1 MQAKICDKRAVYGVP
16 ISDRIYEDNNG
27 QLIIYDAILARTGSY
42 DYRKKEIF
50 EDVNPREANDIIK
63 VYRTPEEVF
72 DPASMASFEHKPFCD
87 DHPDE
92 DVSIYNWKDLQK
104 GYVFN
109 IRRGKGDE
117 ADCLIGDIVVMDPD
131 TIDEIKNNEKREL
144 SLGYNTEIVRG
155 DDGNFYMTNI
165 RGNHLALVDDG
176 RAGVAVIR
184 DSNTLKNN
192 TGGVAMQKAKSVKAD
207 FFKRLYDEDT
217 VEEAVEKG
225 AEAKMENVKDEDLST
240 EPEIVGVEEVVK
252 DDESSVELE
261 LLKAIL
267 DRLDTLV
274 DLTTKKVG
282 DNDVVSVEEVSEE
295 VPAEATEAKAEPVA
309 EEEKAVT
316 EQTDEDV
323 DADMDKVDVDSDV
336 VEEDVENEELDD
348 CDKPE
353 LFSSEDDGDE
363 VSGYEEEDVKKV
375 LKNKDSTAK
384 LYKKFVNVGDAAAEP
399 DKNSVDESF
408 RQRYVKFRR

>member
-1 MQAKICDKRAVYGVP
+1 M
-16 ISDRIYEDNNG
+16 
-27 QLIIYDAILARTGSY
+27 
-42 DYRKKEIF
+42 
-50 EDVNPREANDIIK
+50 
-63 VYRTPEEVF
+63 
-72 DPASMASFEHKPFCD
+72 
-87 DHPDE
+87 
-92 DVSIYNWKDLQK
+92 
-104 GYVFN
+104 
-109 IRRGKGDE
+109 
-117 ADCLIGDIVVMDPD
+117 
-131 TIDEIKNNEKREL
+131 
-144 SLGYNTEIVRG
+144 
-155 DDGNFYMTNI
+155 
-165 RGNHLALVDDG
+165 
-176 RAGVAVIR
+176 
-184 DSNTLKNN
+184 
-192 TGGVAMQKAKSVKAD
+192 
-207 FFKRLYDEDT
+207 
-217 VEEAVEKG
+217 EEAVEKG

-274 DLTTKKVG
+274 DLTAKKVG
-282 DNDVVSVEEVSEE
+282 DNDIVSVEEVSEE
-295 VPAEATEAKAEPVA
+295 VPAEATEEPVV

-323 DADMDKVDVDSDV
+323 NADMDKVDVDSDV

-399 DKNSVDESF
+399 DKNSVEESF